1 MLAFLGLTLVVLV
14 ATLGLA
20 RWSFEHGFRDYVN
33 ALEQTRLAQASE
45 DIAQLYINNNKQW
58 DGIDKRQLQ
67 NLTNNIPFDF
77 DDPESPVLSGLPSS
91 SEPPSPSF
99 GRPPPPR
106 GGMRPE
112 GIPPK
117 GMSLEGMPPQGMLP
131 PEGFAPL
138 ELEGQSR
145 PRGRPAGKPSPP
157 TAVFELD
164 GSLVVGPTFR
174 GADEELMV
182 VPIEVDGQ
190 QIGTVKSEPKRRF
203 NSPIETAFARQQVWT
218 SGFIGLAS
226 LLLAAAVSWWL
237 TQLLLSP
244 VRRMIQGI
252 NRLSKGDYSQPLTSE
267 GRHDE
272 FGQLVVDINHLTKM
286 LEKNQTSRRRWIAD
300 ISHELRT
307 PMAILTGE
315 IEALKDGIR
324 PFDKQQLQSLDQEI
338 QRLRH
343 LTDDLYQLSVSDIG
357 GLRYEFADIDLRDSI
372 DEAIGGCRLSAAE
385 QGLELVFESASS
397 QIISADANRINQLLL
412 NLIRNSMAYTDAP
425 GRIQLALER
434 EDDNAVLTICDTP
447 PGCRKAECEQL
458 FEPLYR
464 QDLSRSRRSAGAG
477 LGLAICRNI
486 VEAHRGT
493 ISASPSS
500 LGGLKISI
508 LLPLAETQA

>member
-77 DDPESPVLSGLPSS
+77 DNPESPVLSGLSPSS
-91 SEPPSPSF
+91 ESPPPSF

-112 GIPPK
+112 GIPP
-117 GMSLEGMPPQGMLP
+117 QGMLP
-131 PEGFAPL
+131 PEGVAPH
-138 ELEGQSR
+138 ELEGQSQAR
-145 PRGRPAGKPSPP
+145 ERPAGKPSPP
-157 TAVFELD
+157 TAVFKLD
-164 GSLVVGPTFR
+164 GSLVAGPTFR
-174 GADEELMV
+174 GADDELMV

-203 NSPIETAFARQQVWT
+203 DSPIETAFARQQVWT

-237 TQLLLSP
+237 TQLLLLP

-252 NRLSKGDYSQPLTSE
+252 NRLSKGDYSQPLASE

-272 FGQLVVDINHLTKM
+272 FGQLVGDINHLTKT
-286 LEKNQTSRRRWIAD
+286 LEQNQTSRRRWIAD

-372 DEAIGGCRLSAAE
+372 EEAIAGCRLSAAE
-385 QGLELVFESASS
+385 QGLELVFESGPS

-425 GRIQLALER
+425 GRIQLAIER
-434 EDDNAVLTICDTP
+434 KGNNALLTICDTP

-486 VEAHRGT
+486 VDAHRGT

>member
-45 DIAQLYINNNKQW
+45 DIAELYINNNKQW

-77 DDPESPVLSGLPSS
+77 DDPESPVLSGLSPSS
-91 SEPPSPSF
+91 ESPSPSF

-112 GIPPK
+112 G
-117 GMSLEGMPPQGMLP
+117 LPPQGMLP
-131 PEGFAPL
+131 PDGFAPH

-164 GSLVVGPTFR
+164 GSLVVGPDFR
-174 GADEELMV
+174 GADDELMV

-272 FGQLVVDINHLTKM
+272 FGQLVGDINHLTKT

-357 GLRYEFADIDLRDSI
+357 GLRYEFANIDLRDSI
-372 DEAIGGCRLSAAE
+372 DEIIGGCQLNAAE
-385 QGLELVFESASS
+385 QGLELVFESGSS
-397 QIISADANRINQLLL
+397 QIISADANRMNQLLL

-425 GRIQLALER
+425 GRIQLVLER
-434 EDDNAVLTICDTP
+434 EAGNALLTICDTP
-447 PGCRKAECEQL
+447 PGCGAADCEQL
-458 FEPLYR
+458 FDPLYR
-464 QDLSRSRRSAGAG
+464 QDASRSRRSAGAG

-508 LLPLAETQA
+508 LLPLAETQT